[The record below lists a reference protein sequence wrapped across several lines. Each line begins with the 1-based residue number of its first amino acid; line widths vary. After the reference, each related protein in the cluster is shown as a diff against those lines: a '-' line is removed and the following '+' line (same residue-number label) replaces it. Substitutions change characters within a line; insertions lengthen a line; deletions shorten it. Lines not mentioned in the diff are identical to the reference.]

1 MLKIRGYSLTD
12 ETLEQM
18 DELDQGIRS
27 VSFYSLK
34 PGDLVQ
40 FVYVVNH
47 RDGTRET
54 STRFGLVVASRAGP
68 GGWFSST
75 QDNLLLNV
83 VEAGRLTKDMF
94 SLMVDNLYK
103 NRVACKYSSR
113 ILGAFL
119 GLDNFKTFK
128 AAQISSI
135 LNIQLIK

>member
-40 FVYVVNH
+40 FVY
-47 RDGTRET
+47 DGT
-54 STRFGLVVASRAGP
+54 STRFGLVVASKGGP

-83 VEAGRLTKDMF
+83 VEVGSLTKDMF

-135 LNIQLIK
+135 LTIHLIK